1 MMKELLKKLNIE
13 TQNMNLYN
21 RAVTHPSYANE
32 HNYEN
37 GHLER
42 LEFMGDAVLQLMVSD
57 LIFNYHK
64 DKSEGE
70 MSLIRS
76 KLVRAESLANEAK
89 KLGLDKVLNLGV
101 GEEKSNGRNCKNIL
115 ADSFEAFMAA
125 IYLDKGFDFAFNIVK
140 SIFEKQIPLID
151 VSELLDYKSKLQ
163 ELVQADSKQSV
174 SYREVSHSGTSNNPL
189 YVFEVLL
196 DNEIVLARGEGSSKK
211 RAQQDAARKALE
223 KCSK

>member
-1 MMKELLKKLNIE
+1 MEKLLAKLNIK
-13 TQNMNLYN
+13 TDNLNLYI
-21 RAVTHPSYANE
+21 RAITHPSYANE

-37 GHLER
+37 GDLER

-57 LIFNYHK
+57 LVYKTHNK
-64 DKSEGE
+64 PEGE

-76 KLVRAESLANEAK
+76 KLVRADSLAIQAK

-115 ADSFEAFMAA
+115 ADAFEAFMAA
-125 IYLDKGFDFAFNIVK
+125 IYLDKGFEKTFSIVK
-140 SIFEKQIPLID
+140 EIFLPLIED
-151 VSELLDYKSKLQ
+151 VDISDLLDYKSKLQ
-163 ELVQADSKQSV
+163 ELVQGDTKQSV
-174 SYREVSHSGTSNNPL
+174 SYREVSHSGTSNAPI

-196 DNEIVLARGEGSSKK
+196 DNEIVLATGVGSSKK
-211 RAQQDAARKALE
+211 KAQQDAAKNALE

>member
-1 MMKELLKKLNIE
+1 MEELLEKLNIKP
-13 TQNMNLYN
+13 NNINLYV
-21 RAVTHPSYANE
+21 RAITHTSYANE

-57 LIFNYHK
+57 LIYK
-64 DKSEGE
+64 EYSDTMSEGE
-70 MSLIRS
+70 MSLVRS
-76 KLVRAESLANEAK
+76 KLVRADSLANEAK

-115 ADSFEAFMAA
+115 ADAFEAFMAA
-125 IYLDKGFDFAFNIVK
+125 IYLDKGFDVAFRIVKNIFLDLVK
-140 SIFEKQIPLID
+140 SINLAD
-151 VSELLDYKSKLQ
+151 LLDYKSKLQ

-174 SYREVSHSGTSNNPL
+174 TYREVSHSGTSNDPI

-196 DNEIVLARGEGSSKK
+196 DNEIVLASGTGSSKK
-211 RAQQDAARKALE
+211 KAQQDAARKALE

>member
-1 MMKELLKKLNIE
+1 MKDLLKKLNIE
-13 TQNMNLYN
+13 TSNMSLYI

-57 LIFNYHK
+57 LIFNYYSNM
-64 DKSEGE
+64 SEGE
-70 MSLIRS
+70 MSLVRS
-76 KLVRAESLANEAK
+76 KLVRADSLANEAK
-89 KLGLDKVLNLGV
+89 KMGLDKVLNLGV

-125 IYLDKGFDFAFNIVK
+125 IYLDKGFEFTFKIVE
-140 SIFEKQIPLID
+140 SIFSSLVKTINIED
-151 VSELLDYKSKLQ
+151 MLDYKTKLQ
-163 ELVQADSKQSV
+163 EIVQSDKQSV
-174 SYREVSHSGTSNNPL
+174 SYREVGHSGTSNNPT
-189 YVFEVLL
+189 YVFEVVL
-196 DNEIVLARGEGSSKK
+196 DGDIVLATGEGSSKK
-211 RAQQDAARKALE
+211 RAQQDAAKKALE